1 MFAVAAA
8 ASVVGF
14 SAETENSALP
24 ADEFVTKTLPA
35 VQLFDPVA
43 VLAVK
48 AAFDAW

>member
-14 SAETENSALP
+14 MADTENSAP
-24 ADEFVTKTLPA
+24 ADDEFVRKTLPA
-35 VQLFDPVA
+35 VQLFDPVD